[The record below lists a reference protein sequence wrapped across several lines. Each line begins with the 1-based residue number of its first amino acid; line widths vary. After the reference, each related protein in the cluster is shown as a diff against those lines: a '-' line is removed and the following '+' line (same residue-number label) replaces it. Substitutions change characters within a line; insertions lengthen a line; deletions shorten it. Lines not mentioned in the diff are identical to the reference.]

1 MGLDGISI
9 NQIRS
14 IQDKNSNELNSIVFN
29 PKTENTRS
37 VSGLD
42 KGRMVDP
49 DKENNENQEEF
60 EFDFNEQEEN
70 QPEDD
75 NSAIKYDLSRTDKYS
90 LILDENTNEIVIK
103 EKESGEVIQ
112 KIDAQNLSRFVN
124 FLSNTQGAIV
134 NRKF

>member
-49 DKENNENQEEF
+49 DRENNENQEEF

-103 EKESGEVIQ
+103 EKDSGEVIQ

>member
-9 NQIRS
+9 NQIRI

-49 DKENNENQEEF
+49 DRENNENQEEF

-103 EKESGEVIQ
+103 EKDSGEVIQ

>member
-29 PKTENTRS
+29 PKAENTRS

-90 LILDENTNEIVIK
+90 LTLDENTNEIVIK
-103 EKESGEVIQ
+103 EKDSGEVIQ

>member
-103 EKESGEVIQ
+103 EKDSGEVIQ

>member
-75 NSAIKYDLSRTDKYS
+75 NSAVKYDLSRTDKYS
-90 LILDENTNEIVIK
+90 LTLDENTNEIVIK
-103 EKESGEVIQ
+103 EKDSGEVIQ

>member
-29 PKTENTRS
+29 HKTENTRS

-49 DKENNENQEEF
+49 DRENNENQEEF

-103 EKESGEVIQ
+103 EKDSGEVIQ

>member
-9 NQIRS
+9 NQRRS

-49 DKENNENQEEF
+49 DRENNENQEEF

-103 EKESGEVIQ
+103 EKDSGEVIQ

>member
-90 LILDENTNEIVIK
+90 LILDEDTNEIVIK
-103 EKESGEVIQ
+103 EKDSGEVIQ

>member
-49 DKENNENQEEF
+49 DRENNENQEEF

>member
-90 LILDENTNEIVIK
+90 LTLDENTNEIVIK
-103 EKESGEVIQ
+103 EKDSGEVIQ

>member
-14 IQDKNSNELNSIVFN
+14 IQNKNSNELNSIVFN

-49 DKENNENQEEF
+49 DRENNENQEEF

-103 EKESGEVIQ
+103 EKDSGEVIQ